1 MFGYKGQHMN
11 VLSWLWQLPQNIL
24 GLLVA
29 IITRVKNLLTFIFNK
44 GVQRREGVFRV
55 GGENQYFHVNPVI
68 NDIGQIVDYRIE
80 FKIGKFEPTS
90 VTSNIKGEVIVMA
103 VDVGDA
109 KRK

>member
-1 MFGYKGQHMN
+1 MN

-24 GLLVA
+24 GLLVV
-29 IITRVKNLLTFIFNK
+29 IITRAKNLLTFIFNK

-68 NDIGQIVDYRIE
+68 NDIGQIVDYRIDL
-80 FKIGKFEPTS
+80 KVGKFELTS

-103 VDVGDA
+103 DDVGDA
-109 KRK
+109 KRR

>member
-1 MFGYKGQHMN
+1 MN

-24 GLLVA
+24 GLLVV

-44 GVQRREGVFRV
+44 SVQRREGLFRV

-80 FKIGKFEPTS
+80 FKVGNFEPTS
-90 VTSNIKGEVIVMA
+90 VTQTSRE
-103 VDVGDA
+103 
-109 KRK
+109 RLLP